1 MVSEYNEKGVTLIEA
16 AFVLMLFCFVFTLSV
31 YYIHLTLIVSK
42 SLSLG
47 QAMNSVGSQLER
59 IIKSGECECTTS
71 TDSDCKKCLTAKMNS
86 SDEIKKLSISGGLRV
101 AIRPGSSGV
110 GILIYTTDQLTKG
123 GTFFTSLDEIYFT
136 VAGTKEKAVIINYD
150 GTITTPAKIRIAG
163 SEPLLTLKSFG
174 IAGPGG
180 PSFMYPGIYFEVPV
194 VNGA

>member
-71 TDSDCKKCLTAKMNS
+71 TDNCKACLTAKMNS

-110 GILIYTTDQLTKG
+110 RILIYTTDQLTKG

-163 SEPLLTLKSFG
+163 SEPTLKSFG
-174 IAGPGG
+174 IASPGG

>member
-163 SEPLLTLKSFG
+163 SELLLTLKSFG